1 VKNQRRSSPPLSI
14 RSTAEYLERLR
25 ELRLI
30 DQPQYHVRWWFRGQ
44 PDGSPLYPGVYRD
57 AFPAGTEAERLDL
70 ERRLYQDFRVLSAG
84 LFSPPPSDVDLYF
97 FQQHYGLPTR
107 LLDWTTNPLAAL
119 YFAVNQGTDTDG
131 SVVLMDVFRLAETQR
146 ATAEF
151 RGVVLSNSPVLR
163 KWLSPI
169 LDGSPPGLFCDFV
182 VPIRPEQANPRV
194 RLQRSCFT
202 LHVPRRPG
210 LTDRENDS
218 LRRLVIPK
226 ADKPTI
232 YQELKLSGIDEFAIF
247 GDPENLAVSLRTA
260 YRL

>member
-1 VKNQRRSSPPLSI
+1 MKNQHRTSPPLSV

-44 PDGSPLYPGVYRD
+44 PDDSPLYPGVYRD
-57 AFPAGTEAERLDL
+57 AFPARTEADRLDL
-70 ERRLYQDFRVLSAG
+70 EQRLYQDFRVLSAG

-119 YFAVNQGTDTDG
+119 YFAVNQGPDTDG

-151 RGVVLSNSPVLR
+151 RGVVLSSSPKLR
-163 KWLSPI
+163 AWLSPI
-169 LDGSPPGLFCDFV
+169 LDGSPPESFCDFV

-194 RLQRSCFT
+194 RLQRGCFT
-202 LHVPRRPG
+202 LHVPRRAG